1 MPAVDPSAPPAVSV
15 SPLTVA
21 ASPLLQLLDRLRAM
35 RRPPDPQALRERA
48 VQDLRGFERQARD
61 TGVAMELLRPAHYAL
76 CASIDDVVLNT
87 PWGAASGWA
96 DQTLVATFHHGA
108 RGTDQFFDQLRQML
122 KAPDKFLP
130 VIELMYLCLSLGFM
144 GRYRQ
149 ARGEASSIGSA
160 PRLTPRSRP
169 SARRPIRS
177 CRGAGAG
184 SRRRISRGSGGL
196 PVWVALAGAVRHC
209 AAGCCSGRPP
219 A

>member
-1 MPAVDPSAPPAVSV
+1 M
-15 SPLTVA
+15 
-21 ASPLLQLLDRLRAM
+21 QLLDRLRAI

-48 VQDLRGFERQARD
+48 VQDLRAFERNARD
-61 TGVAMELLRPAHYAL
+61 AGIAMELLRPAHYAL

-96 DQTLVATFHHGA
+96 GQTLVATFHHGA

-149 ARGEASSIGSA
+149 ARGEGELERVRAEAHAAIA
-160 PRLTPRSRP
+160 AQRQAADPEL
-169 SARRPIRS
+169 
-177 CRGAGAG
+177 
-184 SRRRISRGSGGL
+184 SRRWRGVAAPYQPTRHGM
-196 PVWVALAGAVRHC
+196 PVWVALAGA
-209 AAGCCSGRPP
+209 AALCGGLFVLDLH
-219 A
+219 AV